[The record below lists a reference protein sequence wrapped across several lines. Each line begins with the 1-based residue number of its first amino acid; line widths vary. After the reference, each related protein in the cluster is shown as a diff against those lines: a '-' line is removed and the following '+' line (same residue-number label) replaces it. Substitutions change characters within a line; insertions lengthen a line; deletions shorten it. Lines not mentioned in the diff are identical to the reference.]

1 MIIGCFIVLIVIAAT
16 LVAVNRAVREQTQA
30 VKEQSKLLLEIMR
43 KFTETTG
50 GEWTE
55 DE

>member
-16 LVAVNRAVREQTQA
+16 LVAVNRAVREQN
-30 VKEQSKLLLEIMR
+30 KIIMEIMR

>member
-16 LVAVNRAVREQTQA
+16 LVAVNRAVREQN
-30 VKEQSKLLLEIMR
+30 KILMEFMR

-55 DE
+55 DDE